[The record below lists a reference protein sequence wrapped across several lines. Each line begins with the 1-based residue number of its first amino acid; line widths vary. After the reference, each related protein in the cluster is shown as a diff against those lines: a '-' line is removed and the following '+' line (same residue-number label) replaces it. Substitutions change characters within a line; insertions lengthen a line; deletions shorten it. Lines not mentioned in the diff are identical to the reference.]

1 MVKISKNSP
10 RRGGPR
16 RGVKGLDSIEAP
28 LPGRIETISW
38 EGRKNYRA
46 PAGTWILA
54 FDGHPTQPRRKRKAP
69 PRFELGISCLLDR
82 RFNQLSHGA
91 WVFTSHRNSSTEPIL
106 DHVVAG
112 CPCLKKM
119 CAQRGAR
126 THDPEIKSLMLYRLS

>member
-1 MVKISKNSP
+1 MIVQLGEHWTEDLNDP
-10 RRGGPR
+10 
-16 RGVKGLDSIEAP
+16 
-28 LPGRIETISW
+28 
-38 EGRKNYRA
+38 
-46 PAGTWILA
+46 GTWHLSVVTLIKMK
-54 FDGHPTQPRRKRKAP
+54 TKNQAP

-91 WVFTSHRNSSTEPIL
+91 RVCTPHRNSSTVPIL